1 MVDVNQHD
9 EESKETFEYPKE
21 AIREALLN
29 AVAHKDYTGASP
41 IQISVYKDKMMI
53 WNFGELPENW
63 TIDTLQKKHSSV
75 PHNPDISNAFFR
87 LGYIEAWGRGIR
99 KMNEQCTLYG
109 LPMPLYYYESSGF
122 WVEFRKD
129 IYNEEILQSKGLNPR
144 QIKAVLYAKEKRKI
158 TNREYQVINE
168 VSRVT
173 ATRDLKDLVDK
184 NIISFNEKAGA
195 GASYELK

>member
-1 MVDVNQHD
+1 
-9 EESKETFEYPKE
+9 
-21 AIREALLN
+21 
-29 AVAHKDYTGASP
+29 
-41 IQISVYKDKMMI
+41 
-53 WNFGELPENW
+53 
-63 TIDTLQKKHSSV
+63 
-75 PHNPDISNAFFR
+75 
-87 LGYIEAWGRGIR
+87 
-99 KMNEQCTLYG
+99 MNEQCTLYG

-184 NIISFNEKAGA
+184 SIISFNEKAGA